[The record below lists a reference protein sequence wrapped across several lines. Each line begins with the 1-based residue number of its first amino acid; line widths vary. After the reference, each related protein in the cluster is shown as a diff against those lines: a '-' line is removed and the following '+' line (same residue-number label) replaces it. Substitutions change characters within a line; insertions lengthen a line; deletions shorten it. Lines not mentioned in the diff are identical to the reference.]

1 MLMQIN
7 RLSTK
12 QTMRRIIN
20 LLVLVAVPAAAA
32 DTGFNPNPITAVYTA
47 GEWVVDKITTKPKPS
62 FHSPERQAK
71 FDRWSKEDW
80 IKDDPYACMW
90 DRNWIRKY
98 KQDVCL

>member
-1 MLMQIN
+1 MPNQI
-7 RLSTK
+7 K
-12 QTMRRIIN
+12 E
-20 LLVLVAVPAAAA
+20 LVLPVSLAVLLLGYPAIAVADVVTDTINPTPLTAA
-32 DTGFNPNPITAVYTA
+32 YSA
-47 GEWVVDKITTKPKPS
+47 GEWIVNKISAKPKPS

-98 KQDVCL
+98 KQEVCL

>member
-1 MLMQIN
+1 MPNQIKE
-7 RLSTK
+7 LALPAALAVL
-12 QTMRRIIN
+12 
-20 LLVLVAVPAAAA
+20 LLVYPVLVVA
-32 DTGFNPNPITAVYTA
+32 DTINPMPITAVYSA
-47 GEWVVDKITTKPKPS
+47 GEWVVNKITTKPKPS

>member
-1 MLMQIN
+1 MSNQIN
-7 RLSTK
+7 ELALPVSLVVLLMVYPACVVAAEAGAGLS
-12 QTMRRIIN
+12 IN
-20 LLVLVAVPAAAA
+20 PL
-32 DTGFNPNPITAVYTA
+32 TAVWTA
-47 GEWVVDKITTKPKPS
+47 GEWVIDKATAKPKPS
-62 FHSPERQAK
+62 PHTPERQAR

>member
-1 MLMQIN
+1 MPNQIKE
-7 RLSTK
+7 LALPAALAVL
-12 QTMRRIIN
+12 
-20 LLVLVAVPAAAA
+20 LLVYPVLLVA
-32 DTGFNPNPITAVYTA
+32 DTINPMPITAVYSA
-47 GEWVVDKITTKPKPS
+47 GEWVVNKITTKPKPS